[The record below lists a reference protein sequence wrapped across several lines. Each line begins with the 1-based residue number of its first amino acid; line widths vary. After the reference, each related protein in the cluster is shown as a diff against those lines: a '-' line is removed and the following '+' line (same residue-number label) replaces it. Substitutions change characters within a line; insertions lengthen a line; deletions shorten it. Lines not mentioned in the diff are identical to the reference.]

1 MALPNKRLRP
11 LEIYFAACHQA
22 MGWELLFFYLER
34 RTRAACRALRRAG
47 L

>member
-22 MGWELLFFYLER
+22 MGWELLFFYLAS
-34 RTRAACRALRRAG
+34 RARARACAL
-47 L
+47 

>member
-1 MALPNKRLRP
+1 
-11 LEIYFAACHQA
+11 